1 MAEVN
6 WLQPS
11 NFRPAA
17 VRALPGAAS
26 ERMGRSAQ
34 AHERTGKAARQYT
47 FEPRRADNDGTELT
61 YKYKSLKLTGYAA
74 SERRRATMTKTKP
87 RGPTPSLIGGTNGK
101 PRRAAVLRKSSCYR
115 CQDDLV
121 AGTDCIEIPKLGGG
135 YSTVKRVCDQCYAG
149 IIQKTAEDL
158 EALKTL

>member
-1 MAEVN
+1 
-6 WLQPS
+6 
-11 NFRPAA
+11 
-17 VRALPGAAS
+17 
-26 ERMGRSAQ
+26 
-34 AHERTGKAARQYT
+34 
-47 FEPRRADNDGTELT
+47 
-61 YKYKSLKLTGYAA
+61 
-74 SERRRATMTKTKP
+74 MTKTKP